1 MWRDRKARVWN
12 AVHQSCRESCSQF
25 RGLGGHFI
33 VTNFGDLSPI
43 SAVDLGIQQAQI
55 SNEVLLIVAG

>member
-1 MWRDRKARVWN
+1 M
-12 AVHQSCRESCSQF
+12 
-25 RGLGGHFI
+25 RGSLPLRL
-33 VTNFGDLSPI
+33 TNRIDLQDDFGDLSPI